1 MDSELWSVGEV
12 FLILYA
18 PALAGLLGF
27 VLVALAWWDK
37 LPKLLR
43 LLFGAAGAAVL
54 LLVVYIWFIRPIL
67 LRGTY

>member
-1 MDSELWSVGEV
+1 MDSELWSGLEV
-12 FLILYA
+12 FLVLYA

-37 LPKLLR
+37 LPKFLR
-43 LLFGAAGAAVL
+43 FLCGAAGVAVL

-67 LRGTY
+67 HRAMY

>member
-12 FLILYA
+12 FLTLYA

-27 VLVALAWWDK
+27 TLVALAWWDK

-43 LLFGAAGAAVL
+43 FVFGASGAVVL
-54 LLVVYIWFIRPIL
+54 LLAAYIWFFRPTL

>member
-67 LRGTY
+67 LRAMY